1 MPTTIKF
8 TPQSIK
14 FEPSESLPLFE
25 TSEGPSLISKL
36 RDLKR
41 INKPLALL
49 RAKWFAL
56 KSYENEP
63 FAAWDERVVNLVKEA
78 NLNAILKG
86 ERPVD
91 AMIGFKLV
99 AGLTGTKGDIIRNRV
114 FCSDKIRDGI
124 IFPEIVRQIA
134 QSEDRVMAFSQL

>member
-14 FEPSESLPLFE
+14 FEPCESLPLLE
-25 TSEGPSLISKL
+25 TSAGPSLISKL

-49 RAKWFAL
+49 RAKWFEL

-63 FAAWDERVVNLVKEA
+63 FAAWDARVVNLAKEA
-78 NLNAILKG
+78 NLK
-86 ERPVD
+86 
-91 AMIGFKLV
+91 AMMSVPGAMLGFKLLT
-99 AGLTGTKGDIIRNRV
+99 GLTGTKGDIIRNRV

-124 IFPEIVRQIA
+124 IFPEIVREIA